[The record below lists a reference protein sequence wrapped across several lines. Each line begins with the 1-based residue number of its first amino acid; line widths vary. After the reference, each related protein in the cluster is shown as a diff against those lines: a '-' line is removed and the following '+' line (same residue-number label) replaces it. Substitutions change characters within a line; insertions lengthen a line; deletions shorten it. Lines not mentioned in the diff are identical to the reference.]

1 MQQSIIKKSEAIF
14 LSVIVMI
21 SIGLP
26 MVYATTY
33 ESYEGVTSGNGPTRG
48 VNSDLTVEST
58 KVSPSG
64 FANHRDYMVYA
75 NDASCGTCSTDS
87 SVGAGWYIDTT
98 GSPQDLIYDES
109 AGGYPGHD
117 IFTSIPAGNT
127 FDYDVVLSSF
137 SPTQQCWH
145 AYTYSTDEIKCIT
158 SVNDGAA
165 SNVGVTGRT
174 FTAYSSSNTMPGLF
188 DYTQDLY
195 YDTNTGLVHWEY
207 FSQASGNYKCWSNTA
222 AGVSGGYVLDWLASR
237 SGGGSHIDEV
247 GTGPDVY
254 TSDSCSSGY
263 VSSVYQVT
271 GESTGAGK
279 P

>member
-1 MQQSIIKKSEAIF
+1 M
-14 LSVIVMI
+14 

-26 MVYATTY
+26 MAYATTY
-33 ESYEGVTSGNGPTRG
+33 ESYEGVTSGHGPTRG
-48 VNSDLTVEST
+48 VNSNLTVEST

-87 SVGAGWYIDTT
+87 SVGAGWYIATT
-98 GSPQDLIYDES
+98 GSPMDLIYLES

-127 FDYDVVLSSF
+127 FDYDVVLNSF
-137 SPTQQCWH
+137 TPTQQCWH

-158 SVNDGAA
+158 SVNDGTA
-165 SNVGVTGRT
+165 SNVGVSAKT
-174 FTAYSSSNTMPGLF
+174 FSAYSSGTNTMPGLF

-195 YDTNTGLVHWEY
+195 YNTNTSTVAWEY
-207 FSQASGNYKCWSNTA
+207 FSQAAGNYKCWSNTA
-222 AGVSGGYVLDWLASR
+222 GGASGGWVLDWLASR

-254 TSDSCSSGY
+254 TTDGCTSGY